1 VEVVVAPAHHRFTF
15 EDYLRVEEDSVIR
28 HEFLDGRIWAMAGG
42 TPEHARMC
50 ANVITLL
57 NVALAARRCSV
68 YTTDLRIRVR
78 ATGLATYPDVSV
90 ICGRLELDPD
100 DPKRHTAVNP
110 SLLVEV
116 LSPSTEEY
124 DRGEKLAHYQQ
135 IPSLDEVILVHHDE
149 RKVTVWRRTGARWSA
164 TEHVDGVIALA
175 VGCELPVA
183 AIYRDPMA

>member
-1 VEVVVAPAHHRFTF
+1 VSTF
-15 EDYLRVEEDSVIR
+15 DDYLRVEEDSVIR

-42 TPEHARMC
+42 TPAHARMC

-57 NVALAARRCSV
+57 GIGLAARRCSV

-90 ICGRLELDPD
+90 ICGHVELDPD
-100 DPKRHTAVNP
+100 DPKRHTALNP
-110 SLLVEV
+110 NLLVEV

-124 DRGEKLAHYQQ
+124 DRSEKLEHYKQ
-135 IPSLDEVILVHHDE
+135 IQKEIESLQEVVLVSHDE
-149 RKVTVWRRTGARWSA
+149 PRISVWRRTGSRWSV
-164 TEHVDGVIALA
+164 TEHVDGVISLA
-175 VGCELPVA
+175 IGCDLPIA